1 MEVRVLRRFAPADL
15 DAVRTLAEAVESTGA
30 APPFGEATWRSL
42 ADGVGGVGV
51 LLCTDR
57 VLTAYAH
64 LTHHHA
70 HGWSFEVAARPDAD
84 AGWLALVEPAMAA
97 VAAGGG
103 GHVALWLH
111 GSGTGDE
118 EAAAAA
124 GFRPERKLLQL
135 RVPLP
140 LPETPRLPPGVTIR
154 TFVPGRDED
163 AWLAVNN
170 RAFAG
175 HPEQGD
181 WDRAT
186 LLAREQEPWFDA
198 DGFLL
203 ADDADGLAGFCWTKI
218 HEPAPPREPDRLGE
232 IYVIGVDPGRQGT
245 GLGRALVVAGLE
257 SLATRGVRAGMLYV
271 DGANT
276 AAVALYRSLGFTT
289 ARVDRAY
296 GRDVPP
302 SSA

>member
-15 DAVRTLAEAVESTGA
+15 DAVRALAEAVESTGA

-42 ADGVGGVGV
+42 ADGAGGVGV
-51 LLCTDR
+51 VVSVDGI
-57 VLTAYAH
+57 VTAYAH
-64 LTHHHA
+64 LTHHHT
-70 HGWSFEVAARPDAD
+70 HGWSFEVAAGPEAK
-84 AGWLALVEPAMAA
+84 GEWLGLVEPAMGA
-97 VAAGGG
+97 VAADGG
-103 GHVALWLH
+103 GHVSLWLH
-111 GSGTGDE
+111 GGRAAD
-118 EAAAAA
+118 EAAAEAA
-124 GFRPERKLLQL
+124 GFRPERELLQL

-140 LPETPRLPPGVTIR
+140 LPEASRLPAGVTIR
-154 TFVPGRDED
+154 AFVPGRDED
-163 AWLAVNN
+163 AWLVVNN

-198 DGFLL
+198 SGFLL
-203 ADDADGLAGFCWTKI
+203 AEDADGLAGFCWTKV
-218 HEPAPPREPDRLGE
+218 HEPVPPREPDPLGE

-257 SLATRGVRAGMLYV
+257 SLASRGVRVGMLYV

-276 AAVALYRSLGFTT
+276 AAVALYGSLGFTT
-289 ARVDRAY
+289 VRVDRAY

-302 SSA
+302 SS